1 METCGM
7 RGDVAHT
14 APPPRSTKDKSESD
28 LLAKRLQPTFSE
40 LGSIPVDMSLGG
52 MSSFVG

>member
-7 RGDVAHT
+7 RGDVART
-14 APPPRSTKDKSESD
+14 APPPISTKDKSESD
-28 LLAKRLQPTFSE
+28 LLAKGLQPTFSV
-40 LGSIPVDMSLGG
+40 LGSIPVDMPPGG

>member
-28 LLAKRLQPTFSE
+28 PIAKRLQPTFSE